1 MTRPT
6 GSHLLPLAADNH
18 SLPLAGNNHSLLR
31 AANNHSLPLAGL
43 GWGSKVAWT
52 LKAGLAWGLA
62 CLFLLLLASPA
73 AHAHESRPAY
83 LEIKETAPSQFSVL
97 WRTPVLAG
105 KRLPLVLQM
114 PDGVKNL
121 REPVM
126 QELADSLIER
136 RWIDA
141 GPKGLAGSRIE
152 IAGLQFTITDALV
165 RFEMLDGRNWTVIAR
180 PSRPWVEM
188 AAEQTWLETA
198 GAYVMEGVRHILYGP
213 DHLLFV
219 LGLMLIVKGRWMLL
233 KTVTAFT
240 VAHSITLA
248 IATFGYANVPA
259 APLNAAIALSIL
271 FLGPEI
277 VRAWR
282 GETSFTLRHPWV
294 VAFAF
299 GLLHGF
305 GFASALTGA
314 GLPRQ
319 DLPLALVSF
328 NVGVELGQLGFI
340 AVVLAALRTFSV
352 LQIRWKPWV
361 RFLPGYVIGSIGAF
375 WTMERVAVFVG
386 LLR

>member
-1 MTRPT
+1 MFAAVVRFVAV
-6 GSHLLPLAADNH
+6 LLAAT
-18 SLPLAGNNHSLLR
+18 AF
-31 AANNHSLPLAGL
+31 
-43 GWGSKVAWT
+43 
-52 LKAGLAWGLA
+52 
-62 CLFLLLLASPA
+62 FLPA
-73 AHAHESRPAY
+73 AQAHESRPAY
-83 LEIKETAPSQFSVL
+83 LEIKETAPGQFSVL

-105 KRLPLVLQM
+105 MRLPLALTM
-114 PDGVKNL
+114 PDGVRNL
-121 REPVM
+121 KEPVV
-126 QELADSLIER
+126 QELADSLVER

-141 GPKGLAGSRIE
+141 GPNGLAGRRIE
-152 IAGLQFTITDALV
+152 IAGLQLTITDALV

-180 PSRPWVEM
+180 PAQPWVEM
-188 AAEQTWLETA
+188 AASQTWLQTA
-198 GAYVMEGVRHILYGP
+198 RAYVMEGVRHILYGP

-248 IATFGYANVPA
+248 IATFGYAQVPG

-282 GETSFTLRHPWV
+282 GDTSFTLRHPWV
-294 VAFAF
+294 VALAF

-305 GFASALTGA
+305 GFASALTSA

-319 DLPLALVSF
+319 ELPLALVSF

-340 AVVLAALRTFSV
+340 ALVLAVQRTFSV
-352 LQIRWKPWV
+352 LQMGWKRWM
-361 RFLPGYVIGSIGAF
+361 RFVPGYVIGSIGAF
-375 WTMERVAVFVG
+375 WTIERVAVLFG
-386 LLR
+386 LMR